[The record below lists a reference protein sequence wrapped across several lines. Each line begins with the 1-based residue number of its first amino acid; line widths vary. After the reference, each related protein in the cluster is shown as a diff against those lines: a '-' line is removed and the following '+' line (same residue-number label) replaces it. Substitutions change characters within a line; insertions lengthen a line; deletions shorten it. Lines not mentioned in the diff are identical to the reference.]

1 MEEILMPIMSIKNG
15 NIVDAIVN
23 AIVGGFRDDL
33 ILEELAQALEN
44 EDITTDQFKSASE
57 GLKLYVTRFADSVKA
72 VSDAMNQFE
81 FNDKQSII
89 KNRPMNLAQQ
99 VMQDVGGFSDAAKE
113 YYQEEGDED
122 KSEQNAQDKAQ
133 QAQGAGVEQ
142 KADIKKP
149 NPEATKPQP
158 EKKPE
163 QKLPIKKTDEED
175 KKKAPLPPQR
185 NK

>member
-1 MEEILMPIMSIKNG
+1 MAVMNIKNG
-15 NIVDAIVN
+15 NLVDAIVN

-33 ILEELAQALEN
+33 ILEELANALEN
-44 EDITTDQFKSASE
+44 EDITTDQFKSAGE

-72 VSDAMNQFE
+72 VSEAMNQFE

-122 KSEQNAQDKAQ
+122 KSEQQAQKAQ
-133 QAQGAGVEQ
+133 AGVEQ

-149 NPEATKPQP
+149 NPEAAKPQP
-158 EKKPE
+158 ENKPE
-163 QKLPIKKTDEED
+163 QKLEQKPLIKKIDDED
-175 KKKAPLPPQR
+175 KKKVQPLPPQR